1 MIRNK
6 IVKDDIIVRKSI
18 LHILNSGSGQIG
30 LATNLIDMGPDLFD
44 MIRDNVFKVLDN
56 DERISCKLD
65 KNTSVAKAI
74 ENLKETND
82 QSFIDTTRNLAEQLF
97 DIMCDSVQIPS
108 ADLLCASFQVDGNIY
123 LALLKMN
130 YHSTFVHYQNKDDVT
145 DIVKQNVI
153 QSGKLTEAVIFDL
166 SGKKDVY
173 LVQKKYEMLN
183 GEKCNYLSERF
194 LICMAGLPPKKKF
207 QILNRTIMDLI
218 NQSRQDGLKAQFHTK
233 KAFYDCFVEDGIFD
247 INKIGSELFKDN
259 GENLSI
265 YDQKMERYDMQFDK
279 FAVIK
284 ESTVSKLNYLEM
296 ETDTGII
303 IKIPM
308 ETFNE
313 ANIEIS
319 ESQMDGT
326 TSFEINNIESYKLK

>member
-1 MIRNK
+1 M
-6 IVKDDIIVRKSI
+6 
-18 LHILNSGSGQIG
+18 
-30 LATNLIDMGPDLFD
+30 LF
-44 MIRDNVFKVLDN
+44 R
-56 DERISCKLD
+56 S
-65 KNTSVAKAI
+65 
-74 ENLKETND
+74 
-82 QSFIDTTRNLAEQLF
+82 
-97 DIMCDSVQIPS
+97 
-108 ADLLCASFQVDGNIY
+108 
-123 LALLKMN
+123 MN

-296 ETDTGII
+296 ET
-303 IKIPM
+303 
-308 ETFNE
+308 
-313 ANIEIS
+313 EI
-319 ESQMDGT
+319 GRAHV
-326 TSFEINNIESYKLK
+326 

>member
-44 MIRDNVFKVLDN
+44 MIRDNVFKVLD
-56 DERISCKLD
+56 
-65 KNTSVAKAI
+65 
-74 ENLKETND
+74 
-82 QSFIDTTRNLAEQLF
+82 
-97 DIMCDSVQIPS
+97 
-108 ADLLCASFQVDGNIY
+108 
-123 LALLKMN
+123 
-130 YHSTFVHYQNKDDVT
+130 
-145 DIVKQNVI
+145 
-153 QSGKLTEAVIFDL
+153 FDL

-326 TSFEINNIESYKLK
+326 TSFAINNIESYKLK